1 MKKEER
7 KLLFLFKYV
16 ILFVVKDRSFPSTSS
31 GRTACNIF
39 PPVRVELVE
48 TYRTVFSFYE
58 KVNMH
63 AKYTY
68 LTYSLSCLI
77 VISNLGMQITKM
89 PCNLK
94 KKFVRTAI
102 AKSPE
107 LDSIRQQWHINN
119 TPQEVVDISQGK
131 IRIKEEIPHG
141 KRYGTCHN
149 YAFTKLMGIV
159 GKAPQILNI
168 WGQKDYYGDHYLK
181 IYEFFDLL
189 EPNAVLQPGDLAVYL
204 RRNEKG
210 FKDVTHT
217 GSVVG
222 DDCIES
228 KWGPIPAV
236 FEHPIWYVPV
246 QFENDVRYLR
256 LKMSG
261 PDLLD
266 KIQQRLQQKQV
277 KKRYEDL
284 AQRAQQEL
292 FNNIKEYEQ
301 DKSKGY
307 KISMS
312 LEYNMNTHLDIPDEN
327 GITPL
332 MHAERIGCEDLKEF
346 FAAYQQY
353 SE

>member
-1 MKKEER
+1 MQLTK
-7 KLLFLFKYV
+7 
-16 ILFVVKDRSFPSTSS
+16 IPS
-31 GRTACNIF
+31 NI
-39 PPVRVELVE
+39 
-48 TYRTVFSFYE
+48 
-58 KVNMH
+58 
-63 AKYTY
+63 
-68 LTYSLSCLI
+68 
-77 VISNLGMQITKM
+77 
-89 PCNLK
+89 K

-141 KRYGTCHN
+141 KRYGVCHN

-159 GKAPQILNI
+159 GKAPQVLNI
-168 WGQKDYYGDHYLK
+168 AGQRDYYSYAQKTADNKEELYGLS
-181 IYEFFDLL
+181 ITEFFD
-189 EPNAVLQPGDLAVYL
+189 VVDGKSKQPGDIAVYISIKE
-204 RRNEKG
+204 NETLIEG
-210 FKDVTHT
+210 MLLNRIMHT
-217 GSVVG
+217 GIVVG

-228 KWGPIPAV
+228 KWGPIQAV
-236 FEHPIWYVPV
+236 FEHPIWYVPESFGRHIV
-246 QFENDVRYLR
+246 YSR

-261 PDLLD
+261 ADLL
-266 KIQQRLQQKQV
+266 KKVQEKRNQESVKKTYAECARRNQQK
-277 KKRYEDL
+277 
-284 AQRAQQEL
+284 L

-312 LEYNMNTHLDIPDEN
+312 LEYDMNTHLDIPDEN